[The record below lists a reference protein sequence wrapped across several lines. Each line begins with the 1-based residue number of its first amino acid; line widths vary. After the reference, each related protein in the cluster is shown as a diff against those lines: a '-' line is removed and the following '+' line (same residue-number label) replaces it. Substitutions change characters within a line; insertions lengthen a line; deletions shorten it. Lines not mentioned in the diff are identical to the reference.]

1 MSVCC
6 CKFIPPPPP
15 PIQFKIFEIL
25 LKHCKNTF
33 LYITSFT
40 LQSDDLSSRNIYS
53 SSILGSTMYPPLPP
67 CVTSLPVMRLQVF
80 SEDSSNS
87 SSVQAHINFSFL
99 RKVFKTVC
107 QFVHPSILL
116 LYWLYCR
123 LALYLAAVALWS
135 VTLNFMFQNY
145 FKNVIY
151 IPHSWIHSSKR
162 LTSSHDLQ
170 FFPYMFEENLTALWK
185 ANKNKP

>member
-1 MSVCC
+1 MGVCGDKPTIVAFC
-6 CKFIPPPPP
+6 NKNKNDSKVLNECLLLQIYSSPPPL

-123 LALYLAAVALWS
+123 LALYLAAVAL
-135 VTLNFMFQNY
+135 
-145 FKNVIY
+145 
-151 IPHSWIHSSKR
+151 
-162 LTSSHDLQ
+162 
-170 FFPYMFEENLTALWK
+170 
-185 ANKNKP
+185 